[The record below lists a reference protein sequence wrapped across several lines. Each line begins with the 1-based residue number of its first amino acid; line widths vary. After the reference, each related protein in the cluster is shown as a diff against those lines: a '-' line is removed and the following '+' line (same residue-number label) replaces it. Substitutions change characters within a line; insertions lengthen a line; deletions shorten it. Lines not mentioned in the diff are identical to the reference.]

1 MPFLGLGL
9 HLLFAIYFAVHA
21 VRTHQ
26 GLYWVFILIM
36 FPGLG
41 SLVYFL
47 AVWLPEARHSRAAR
61 RAGSA
66 VRRILDPGRELREA
80 QEAMRAVPSTGNR
93 ARLGEALLAAGR
105 GSEAVPQFEAA
116 ARGLYADDPELQ
128 AKLAHALLEA
138 GRPADARA
146 KLDALIARHP
156 GFRSPAAHLV
166 YARAVAALG
175 EQAQAREEFEVLVDS
190 FPGLEARARYA
201 GLLLDWGDGDR
212 ARALATETLA
222 AARRLP
228 RHTREAEREWIA
240 RLQKLGSG

>member
-1 MPFLGLGL
+1 MPYLGLGL
-9 HLLFAIYFAVHA
+9 HLVFAIYFAVHA
-21 VRTHQ
+21 VRTNQ
-26 GLYWVFILIM
+26 GLYWVFLLIM

-47 AVWLPEARHSRAAR
+47 AVWLPEARNSRAAR

-66 VRRILDPGRELREA
+66 VRRMLDPGRELREA
-80 QEAMRAVPSTGNR
+80 QEAMEAAPSTR
-93 ARLGEALLAAGR
+93 SRTRLGEALLAAGR
-105 GSEAVPQFEAA
+105 APEAVPQFEAA

-138 GRPADARA
+138 GRPADARS

-156 GFRSPAAHLV
+156 TFRSPAAHLV

-190 FPGLEARARYA
+190 YPGLEARARYA
-201 GLLLDWGDGDR
+201 GLLAEWGDLEK
-212 ARALATETLA
+212 ARTLAAETLA

-240 RLQKLGSG
+240 RLQKLEA